1 MTRSS
6 INFSRRY
13 SLAMITFF
21 ALCFV
26 AKAQLSTDFYKATCP
41 DVLKIVRR
49 EVLNAVKSE
58 MRMAASL
65 LRLHFHDCFVNGC
78 DASLLLDGTDS
89 EKNARPNL
97 NSARGFE
104 VVDRIKSSV
113 ESSCS
118 GVVSC
123 ADILAI
129 AARDSVL
136 LSGGNSWK
144 VLLGRRDG
152 LVANQSGANSGL
164 PAPTEALDIIISK
177 FAAVGLNI
185 TDVVSLSGAHTIGLA
200 RCATFS
206 NRLFNFSGTGAPD
219 STLEQSMLTDLQ
231 NQCPQTSDGNNTAPL
246 DRNSTDLF
254 DNHYFQN
261 LINGKGL
268 LGSDQILFSSDAA
281 VTTGTKSLVQSY
293 NSNPNLFL
301 ADFANSMIKMGN
313 ISPLTGS
320 AGEIRKNCRANGGP
334 TWEVQ
339 LGRRDSRTANRA
351 GTTAIPGFRENLD
364 ELSQKF
370 RDAGLD
376 STDLVALSEA
386 GYLETLR
393 QTCPQNGNGDT
404 LNDLDQSTR
413 DAFDNNYFTNLQN
426 NRGLLQ
432 TDQVLFST
440 SGDTVA
446 IVNRFANSQS
456 DFFDSFGKSMIN
468 MGNIGVLTGTNGE
481 IRTNCRRVN

>member
-26 AKAQLSTDFYKATCP
+26 AKAQLSTDFYNATCP

-78 DASLLLDGTDS
+78 DASLLLDGNDS

-136 LSGGNSWK
+136 LSGGTSWK

-152 LVANQSGANSGL
+152 LVANQTGANSAL

-185 TDVVSLSGAHTIGLA
+185 RDVVSLSGAHTIGLA

-219 STLEQSMLTDLQ
+219 STMEQSMQTDLQ
-231 NQCPQTSDGNNTAPL
+231 NRCPQTSDGNNTAPL

-268 LGSDQILFSSDAA
+268 LGSDQILFSSDEA

-293 NSNPNLFL
+293 NSNLNLFL

-320 AGEIRKNCRANGGP
+320 AGEIRKNCRA
-334 TWEVQ
+334 
-339 LGRRDSRTANRA
+339 
-351 GTTAIPGFRENLD
+351 
-364 ELSQKF
+364 
-370 RDAGLD
+370 
-376 STDLVALSEA
+376 
-386 GYLETLR
+386 
-393 QTCPQNGNGDT
+393 
-404 LNDLDQSTR
+404 
-413 DAFDNNYFTNLQN
+413 
-426 NRGLLQ
+426 
-432 TDQVLFST
+432 
-440 SGDTVA
+440 
-446 IVNRFANSQS
+446 VNA
-456 DFFDSFGKSMIN
+456 
-468 MGNIGVLTGTNGE
+468 
-481 IRTNCRRVN
+481 